1 MSRARPAKKHGQ
13 KNIFSYGKRAGMDR
27 FTLPNNGA
35 DLGPFDFF
43 LEPVCFLY
51 NPFPA
56 WQRIIEKPVER
67 TYQFQQNPIKWS

>member
-1 MSRARPAKKHGQ
+1 MSRARPTKKHGQ

-27 FTLPNNGA
+27 STLPNNGA
-35 DLGPFDFF
+35 NLGPFYFL

-51 NPFPA
+51 NFFPT